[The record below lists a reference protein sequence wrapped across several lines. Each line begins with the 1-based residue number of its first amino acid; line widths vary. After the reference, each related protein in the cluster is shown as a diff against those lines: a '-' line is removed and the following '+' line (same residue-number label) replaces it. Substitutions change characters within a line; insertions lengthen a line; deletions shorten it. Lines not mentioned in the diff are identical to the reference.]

1 MLDLSVIF
9 AALVLTLLLTAII
22 YIFLDN
28 KKNIK
33 FPDVGDNFFDENKT
47 ERNLVK
53 SLVISLVIVIIFL
66 LFKFRNRL

>member
-1 MLDLSVIF
+1 MLDLSIIF

-28 KKNIK
+28 TNIK
-33 FPDVGDNFFDENKT
+33 WPNISNELFNEKKT
-47 ERNLVK
+47 ERNLIK

-66 LFKFRNRL
+66 LIKFKGKL